1 MAFGAVRTLR
11 EKDRLMAIRI
21 TGTQTRMTFAA
32 IERAFQKALTE
43 ARRREKNFFIMLN
56 V

>member
-11 EKDRLMAIRI
+11 EKDRPMAIRI
-21 TGTQTRMTFAA
+21 TGTQTRMIFVAR
-32 IERAFQKALTE
+32 ERAFQKAE
-43 ARRREKNFFIMLN
+43 IDAQRRVKNFFIMFD